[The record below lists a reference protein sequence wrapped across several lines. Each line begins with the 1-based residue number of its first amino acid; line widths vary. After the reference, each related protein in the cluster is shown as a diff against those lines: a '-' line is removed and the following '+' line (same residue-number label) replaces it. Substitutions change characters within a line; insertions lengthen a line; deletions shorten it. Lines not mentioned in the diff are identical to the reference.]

1 MRFAFVIFAVGCL
14 PGVALAQTPDTMFLE
29 DLTWPEVRDAL
40 AAGTTTI
47 IIPTGGTEQNGPHM
61 VLGKHNYLVRY
72 KAGEVA
78 RRLGNALVAPVMAYV
93 PEGDVDPPSGHM
105 RFPGTIT
112 TPPEV
117 FEQVLEF
124 AARSF
129 QQHGFLDIALL
140 GDSGG
145 NQASQA
151 AVAAR
156 LNREWADTPVR
167 VHHLTDYYPGPGDAW
182 LITQGEREQDVGTH
196 AGMHDTASLMFLNPA
211 MLRLDEMA
219 PGTRGDGS
227 GSVGN
232 PARSTAAYGEQI
244 LEMQIAAAV
253 RQIRALR
260 ESSRVTNPAAAPS
273 SWSLQKR

>member
-1 MRFAFVIFAVGCL
+1 MRLPLVIVGMVCL
-14 PGVALAQTPDTMFLE
+14 PGVVLAQAPESVFLE
-29 DLTWPEVRDAL
+29 DLTWTEVRDAL
-40 AAGTTTI
+40 AAGTTTV

-78 RRLGNALVAPVMAYV
+78 RRVGNALVAPVMAYV
-93 PEGDVDPPSGHM
+93 PEGNGDPPTGHM

-129 QQHGFLDIALL
+129 KQHGFLDIALL

-151 AVAAR
+151 AVAVR
-156 LNREWADTPVR
+156 LNREWAATPVR

-182 LITQGEREQDVGTH
+182 LVTQGESEEDVGSH
-196 AGMHDTASLMFLNPA
+196 AGMHDTTSLMFLNPA
-211 MLRLDEMA
+211 MLRLDKLA

-227 GSVGN
+227 GVVGN

-244 LEMQIAAAV
+244 LEMQIDAAV
-253 RQIRALR
+253 RQIRTLSEENR
-260 ESSRVTNPAAAPS
+260 E
-273 SWSLQKR
+273 

>member
-1 MRFAFVIFAVGCL
+1 MRFALVIPAVVFL
-14 PGVALAQTPDTMFLE
+14 PGIVLAQASDGVFLE
-29 DLTWPEVRDAL
+29 ELTWTEVGEAL
-40 AAGTTTI
+40 AAGTTTV

-61 VLGKHNYLVRY
+61 VLGKHNYLVRH

-93 PEGDVDPPSGHM
+93 PEGNVDPPTGHM

-129 QQHGFLDIALL
+129 KQHGFLDIALL

-156 LNREWADTPVR
+156 LNREWAATPVR

-182 LITQGEREQDVGTH
+182 LVTQGERPEDVGSH

-211 MLRLDEMA
+211 MLRLDELA
-219 PGTRGDGS
+219 PGISGDGS
-227 GSVGN
+227 GVVGN

-244 LEMQIAAAV
+244 LEMQTAAAV
-253 RQIRALR
+253 RQIRTLR
-260 ESSRVTNPAAAPS
+260 ERSR
-273 SWSLQKR
+273 